1 MEGEPE
7 LSARKKKTAKQR
19 LGLARIVAETRRASP
34 FRPSRGLR
42 AQREL
47 QVLQRSIYLSLR
59 KEAESLLG
67 RTPIG
72 IRNYERTYQREL
84 ERLERQV
91 RPIPVAKLI
100 SRARD
105 ADVLLIGDYHT
116 YGQSQRA
123 VLRLLRELVT
133 KIPPREMVLGVEC
146 IASHHQPH
154 LDQWLRGQI
163 AEDVFLKAIKYDESW
178 GFPWDNYR
186 GLFHFARDHG
196 MEILA
201 LNRPRE
207 LLPPLAALSESKP
220 AGDLGA
226 RDEWAAGIVVDELLR
241 PRARKMI
248 VVYGEYHLSPSHLPE
263 SIRTVARHNGLASP
277 SLLVLHQNRD
287 ELFWKLAARGLEQ
300 QASLVALEGD
310 HLCIFS
316 GTPWTKL
323 QSLVNWIRG
332 DLARFVDE
340 DEEDTEEEFLQ
351 WMRIYGNAVS
361 RFFQIPDATY
371 GTLHLAKWEDLQG
384 GPRWWRKLLQAQERF
399 YLREDESSVLVYVAS
414 FSENAAAEVASVH
427 LLHHDNPRKR
437 PFSGTKTVALDDFA
451 SSTLDHAFGFLGSL
465 LINPRRKCD
474 FPLDH
479 EARLRELRR
488 SPKRALFAHEAAAR
502 KFFLVLV
509 SKRKIERKTLEKILS
524 NSPPELIFT
533 TSRYLGHWLG
543 ARLHEKLLTGAKTPA
558 AVRLR
563 FFERRRA
570 DSWLRLE
577 ELFAM
582 FAAVPRRKQS
592 KRDSL

>member
-1 MEGEPE
+1 MEGEPS
-7 LSARKKKTAKQR
+7 LKKRRAPSPQTKSGASAR
-19 LGLARIVAETRRASP
+19 
-34 FRPSRGLR
+34 
-42 AQREL
+42 REL
-47 QVLQRSIYLSLR
+47 QTLQRSIYLSLR
-59 KEAESLLG
+59 KEAQSLLG
-67 RTPIG
+67 RTPVA

-84 ERLERQV
+84 ERLEKTV
-91 RPIPVAKLI
+91 RPVPLAKLV

-123 VLRLLRELVT
+123 VLRLLRELAT
-133 KIPPREMVLGVEC
+133 KIPPREMVLGMEC
-146 IASHHQPH
+146 ISSQHQPY

-163 AEDVFLKAIKYDESW
+163 AEDAFLKAVKYDVAW
-178 GFPWDNYR
+178 GFPWAHYR
-186 GLFHFARDHG
+186 GLFHFARDNG
-196 MEILA
+196 MEIVA

-207 LLPPLAALSESKP
+207 VLPPLAALPEARR

-226 RDEWAAGIVVDELLR
+226 RDEWAAGLVVDEMLR

-248 VVYGEYHLSPSHLPE
+248 VVYGEYHLSPSHLPA
-263 SIRTVARHNGLASP
+263 SIREIARRNGLSPP

-300 QASLVALEGD
+300 QASLVALDGD

-332 DLARFVDE
+332 DIARFVDE

-361 RFFQIPDATY
+361 RFFQIPDAAY
-371 GTLHLAKWEDLQG
+371 GTLHLARWEDLQG
-384 GPRWWRKLLQAQERF
+384 GPRWWRRLLQSQERF

-437 PFSGTKTVALDDFA
+437 PFSGAKSVALDDFA

-474 FPLDH
+474 FPVDH

-488 SPKRALFAHEAAAR
+488 NSKQALFPHEAAAR
-502 KFFLVLV
+502 RFFLMLTGK
-509 SKRKIERKTLEKILS
+509 KRLDRGALEKLAIKM
-524 NSPPELIFT
+524 PPELLFT
-533 TSRYLGHWLG
+533 TSRFLGHYLG
-543 ARLHEKLLTGAKTPA
+543 ARLHERLLAGEKTPA
-558 AVRLR
+558 DVRLR

-570 DSWLRLE
+570 DAWLRLV
-577 ELFAM
+577 ELFAL
-582 FAAVPRRKQS
+582 FAARPRKRQS